1 WGGVTSMRVASEKVS
16 FTLPGA
22 LRGARC
28 TLPICAGDFAVG
40 AAFGVLA
47 RHTGLSATEA
57 TLMSALVFAGAS
69 QFVALTLWV
78 APLPVVALILT
89 TFVVNIRHV
98 LMGATLRPWFRH
110 LAAIKAYGS
119 VFFMVDE
126 SWAVTIAELRKGG
139 DDTAFLIGSGG
150 ALFLA
155 WVSAT
160 FLGATAGA
168 LLPASAQVALG
179 FAFTAVFVALLTGM
193 WRGKADLLPWLVAA
207 GVAVAAANWL
217 PGKWYIVL
225 GGLAGSVIGALRD
238 AG

>member
-1 WGGVTSMRVASEKVS
+1 MVSTSSDRVS
-16 FTLPGA
+16 FTLLGA
-22 LRGARC
+22 LRGARR

-47 RHTGLSATEA
+47 HHTGLSVGEA
-57 TLMSALVFAGAS
+57 VLMSALVFAGTV
-69 QFVALTLWV
+69 QFVALTLWA

-89 TFVVNIRHV
+89 TLIVNIRHV

-110 LAAIKAYGS
+110 LTALKAYGS

-126 SWAVTIAELRKGG
+126 SWAVTIAELRTGTS
-139 DDTAFLIGSGG
+139 DMAFLIGSGG
-150 ALFLA
+150 ALFLT
-155 WVSAT
+155 WVSST
-160 FLGATAGA
+160 LLGAAAGA
-168 LLPASAQVALG
+168 LLPVSVQVALG

-207 GVAVAAANWL
+207 VVAVAAAHWL

-225 GGLAGSVIGALRD
+225 GGLAGSVMGAARD
-238 AG
+238 AR